1 MSEATQPPRKLVITV
16 SIVEDNHGMREGFAA
31 LLNRLP
37 GMRCQATYATAEEA
51 LQGLPQKPPDVVLVD
66 IHLPGMDGI
75 ECVSRLKMLL
85 PELQVLMLTRY
96 EQRDTIFNSL
106 RAGAN
111 GYVLKSAPTTE
122 LVQAIEQVHAGG
134 SPMTMQIARKVVE
147 YFRQSEQSASELER
161 LTPRESEVLKLL
173 AQGFRYQEIADALGN
188 SLSTV
193 RAHVHAIYR
202 KLHVHSRGRAVAK
215 LSDRWFPALLSH
227 KPRISSRHEF

>member
-1 MSEATQPPRKLVITV
+1 MSEVTEPPRKRVIAV

-51 LQGLPQKPPDVVLVD
+51 LRGLPQKTPDVVLVD

-75 ECVSRLKMLL
+75 ECVSRLKTLL

-134 SPMTMQIARKVVE
+134 SPMSMQIARKVVE
-147 YFRQSEQSASELER
+147 YFRQSDQSASELER

-173 AQGFRYQEIADALGN
+173 ARGFRYQEIADALGN

-215 LSDRWFPALLSH
+215 FSDRWFPALLSH
-227 KPRISSRHEF
+227 KPRISSRREF